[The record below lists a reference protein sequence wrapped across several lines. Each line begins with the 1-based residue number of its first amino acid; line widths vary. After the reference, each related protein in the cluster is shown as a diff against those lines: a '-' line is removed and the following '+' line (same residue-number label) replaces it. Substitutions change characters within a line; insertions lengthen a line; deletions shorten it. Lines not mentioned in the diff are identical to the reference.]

1 MKTKQDLE
9 ILKNISSIEI
19 EVNRKCINTAY
30 ELFAQNREWASKEE
44 LNEKLKDLVS
54 SIENIATD
62 ASKVKE
68 LIAEYTKN
76 NKE

>member
-1 MKTKQDLE
+1 MKTKQNLE
-9 ILKNISSIEI
+9 ILKDISSIEM
-19 EVNRKCINTAY
+19 EVNKRCITTAY
-30 ELFAQNREWASKEE
+30 ELFVQNREWASKEE

-54 SIENIATD
+54 SIENISTD

-76 NKE
+76 IKE